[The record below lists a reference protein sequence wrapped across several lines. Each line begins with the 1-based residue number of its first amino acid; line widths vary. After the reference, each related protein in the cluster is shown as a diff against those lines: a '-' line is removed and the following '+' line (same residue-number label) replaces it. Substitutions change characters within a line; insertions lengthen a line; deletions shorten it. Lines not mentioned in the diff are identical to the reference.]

1 MLKLD
6 LSEVARTAGAFA
18 EHQIDVELKEIEGMT
33 LTAPIRGRMYISSTG
48 RVLVIEGAVDT
59 EVELT
64 CFRCGITYHQP
75 LRAEFQEDFIIRPPL
90 ATGHGS
96 LVEEEEEAPGVRLF
110 YEGTFDLN
118 LDELFRQSILVAL
131 PLKPICA
138 DECQGLCPRCGHR
151 LDEGACACEA
161 EVINPQLSVL
171 QQLLEQRQQT

>member
-1 MLKLD
+1 MKLD
-6 LSEVARTAGAFA
+6 LSEIARTPGAFA
-18 EHQIDVELKEIEGMT
+18 EHQIDVTLQEIEGMT

-59 EVELT
+59 EVEMT
-64 CFRCGITYHQP
+64 CFRCGITYRQP
-75 LRAEFQEDFIIRPPL
+75 IHAEFQEDFIIRPPL
-90 ATGHGS
+90 ATGHGP

-138 DECQGLCPRCGHR
+138 EECKGLCPHCGHR
-151 LDEGACACEA
+151 LSEGECACEA
-161 EVINPQLSVL
+161 EAVNPQMAVL
-171 QQLLEQRQQT
+171 QQLLQQRKQQ